1 MLDINGNEL
10 SIGDMVYVLTT
21 PHSGSKSKRLFYSE
35 VTHLTNGMATVECVE
50 NKRVVRVQGCSIVK
64 PLEVKDEL

>member
-1 MLDINGNEL
+1 MIDINGNEL

-21 PHSGSKSKRLFYSE
+21 PHSGSKSKRLFFAE
-35 VTHLTNGMATVECVE
+35 VIRVSSGIATAECVE

-64 PLEVKDEL
+64 PLEKRKP